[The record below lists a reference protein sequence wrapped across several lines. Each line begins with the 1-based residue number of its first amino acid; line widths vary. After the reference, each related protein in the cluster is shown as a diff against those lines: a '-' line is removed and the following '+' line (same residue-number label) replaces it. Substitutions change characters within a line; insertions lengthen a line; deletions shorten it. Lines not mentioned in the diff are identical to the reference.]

1 MKPEL
6 SLTQKQKLI
15 LTPQL
20 YQAINILQLNLV
32 ELKDLI
38 DKELVDNP
46 LLEVKQETGSITEKV
61 NQEENTLTQTEESNQ
76 RREENNFDDWLG
88 YLKEKD
94 YRPLPN
100 RPVAEK
106 ENRDENFIYYRESLQ
121 DYLLI
126 QLGIA

>member
-38 DKELVDNP
+38 DEELVDNP
-46 LLEVKQETGSITEKV
+46 LLEVKQETG
-61 NQEENTLTQTEESNQ
+61 
-76 RREENNFDDWLG
+76 
-88 YLKEKD
+88 
-94 YRPLPN
+94 
-100 RPVAEK
+100 
-106 ENRDENFIYYRESLQ
+106 
-121 DYLLI
+121 
-126 QLGIA
+126 

>member
-6 SLTQKQKLI
+6 LLTQKQKLI

-38 DKELVDNP
+38 DEELVDNP

-61 NQEENTLTQTEESNQ
+61 NQEETTLT
-76 RREENNFDDWLG
+76 
-88 YLKEKD
+88 
-94 YRPLPN
+94 
-100 RPVAEK
+100 
-106 ENRDENFIYYRESLQ
+106 
-121 DYLLI
+121 
-126 QLGIA
+126 